1 MWISWKS
8 YCTPGFL
15 QPPDLCL
22 DFWEGSPTAAP
33 LHSRDARCTRPTDV
47 AAEKKDC
54 CKRGCPWARQRLGFL
69 QILYM
74 FWTDVQVLH
83 RFRCVSCSWSMI
95 IYGVSDGVIVK
106 LETIEAFSFW
116 SHASGQLSSLPSAS
130 RDVRKWLM
138 IRRSWKVYWCL
149 LHTGQKLPCYTRS
162 TLSHKDHHCN
172 QPIIIK
178 CECNTCCFHCSPAHY
193 VCSWM
198 AFHGMCHFCKS
209 LVTFRPLEVQV
220 RSVGNSQFPGW
231 RHLSFAL

>member
-1 MWISWKS
+1 MWISWKP

-83 RFRCVSCSWSMI
+83 RFRCVSRSWSMR

-116 SHASGQLSSLPSAS
+116 GMPVDSYPASPPLLEMLGDGGWSEDSE
-130 RDVRKWLM
+130 RFIDVYCTMVKNYPV
-138 IRRSWKVYWCL
+138 IP
-149 LHTGQKLPCYTRS
+149 G
-162 TLSHKDHHCN
+162 
-172 QPIIIK
+172 
-178 CECNTCCFHCSPAHY
+178 
-193 VCSWM
+193 
-198 AFHGMCHFCKS
+198 
-209 LVTFRPLEVQV
+209 V
-220 RSVGNSQFPGW
+220 R
-231 RHLSFAL
+231 